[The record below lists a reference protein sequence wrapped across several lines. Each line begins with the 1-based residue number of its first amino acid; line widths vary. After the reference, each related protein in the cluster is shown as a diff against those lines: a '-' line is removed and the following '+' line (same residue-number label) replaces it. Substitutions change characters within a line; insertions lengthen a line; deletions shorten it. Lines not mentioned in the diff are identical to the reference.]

1 MPVSWG
7 MSKRM
12 VKLIP
17 GTSGEFLEVIP
28 KETKM
33 EVAMV
38 LVPRWMAREMED
50 VEVAL
55 VLTVAAVDIIG

>member
-1 MPVSWG
+1 
-7 MSKRM
+7 M

-17 GTSGEFLEVIP
+17 GTSGECLEVIP
-28 KETKM
+28 KETKIEM
-33 EVAMV
+33 AMV

-55 VLTVAAVDIIG
+55 VLTVAAVGIIG